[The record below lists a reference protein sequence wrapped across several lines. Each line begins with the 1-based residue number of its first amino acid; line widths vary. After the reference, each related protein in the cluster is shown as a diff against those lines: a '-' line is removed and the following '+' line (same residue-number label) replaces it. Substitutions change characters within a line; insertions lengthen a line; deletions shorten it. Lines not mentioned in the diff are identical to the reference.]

1 MSASPLSPS
10 CLGSSR
16 TNRNVIFVMKS
27 KKITFGKNCIYIICC
42 IQIHVLGKQEIAY
55 KYAKLVISWPPPS
68 TWFPSTWWW
77 QPEKGRC
84 LWCKISWA
92 YKRKI
97 VLKCPNNQFQ
107 SLAFMKLKVGKKK
120 FFLNTSHILN
130 YGQLCLAH
138 VLRHLSPE
146 QCIWAQGF
154 PQGCHRVLSLG

>member
-16 TNRNVIFVMKS
+16 TNRNVTFVMKS

-42 IQIHVLGKQEIAY
+42 IQIRVLGKQEIAY

-107 SLAFMKLKVGKKK
+107 SLAFMKLKVEKKK
-120 FFLNTSHILN
+120 NLPQHFPYPKLWPTLPGTCIKTFEP
-130 YGQLCLAH
+130 GAM
-138 VLRHLSPE
+138 HLSPR
-146 QCIWAQGF
+146 I
-154 PQGCHRVLSLG
+154 PTRLS